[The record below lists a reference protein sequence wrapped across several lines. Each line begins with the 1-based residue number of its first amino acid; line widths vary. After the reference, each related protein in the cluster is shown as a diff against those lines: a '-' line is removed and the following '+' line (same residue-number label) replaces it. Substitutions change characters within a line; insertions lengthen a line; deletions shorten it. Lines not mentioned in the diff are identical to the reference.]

1 MEHSKN
7 LTISILNQPLPA
19 GKRLIRRPQ
28 PPELAVT
35 ARLATFAPVIFL
47 SNHIRDNLLYILLKD
62 IDE

>member
-1 MEHSKN
+1 MERPKN
-7 LTISILNQPLPA
+7 LTINILHHPLSA
-19 GKRLIRRPQ
+19 GKMLIRRPQ